1 MPVAPRPLPD
11 GLGPAFSCAEA
22 QAAGVTP
29 RRLRARDLSAPF
41 RGVRAVTDAEP
52 PASVTDPLWRQRTIR
67 ERTRRLAVAYAQIMP
82 AHAVFAGRTAAVLLG
97 GPVDPGADLVVAVPD
112 PVRAPR
118 RRGSRGVKVSRDLA
132 RIATVDDLPVTD
144 PPSTWSMLGAELD
157 VRELVILGD
166 AFVRVPRDSV
176 GSQMPHARLAT
187 IDDLRASLTAG
198 RRIGARK
205 LRTALELIREG
216 SASPLET
223 DYRLDA
229 AAAGL
234 PDADLDVEVCDR
246 QGRLVGISEFVYPTY
261 RTIVEIEGDH
271 HRVDR
276 AQWDRDIEKYAAYS
290 ALGWEVVRLTARHV
304 RHRRTAVAIVDDV
317 LRRRGWDGTRPR

>member
-11 GLGPAFSCAEA
+11 GLGPAFSCGDAR
-22 QAAGVTP
+22 AAGVSP
-29 RRLRARDLSAPF
+29 KRLRAKDLAAPF
-41 RGVRAVTDAEP
+41 RGVRTVPDAEA
-52 PASVTDPLWRQRTIR
+52 PASGIDPLARQREVR
-67 ERTRRLAVAYAQIMP
+67 ERTRRLASAYAEIMP

-97 GPVDPGADLVVAVPD
+97 APVDPGPDLVVAVPD
-112 PVRAPR
+112 PMRAPR
-118 RRGSRGVKVSRDLA
+118 RRGIRGVKVSRDLA
-132 RIATVDDLPVTD
+132 RTATVDHLRVTD
-144 PPSTWSMLGAELD
+144 PPSTWAMLGAELD
-157 VRELVILGD
+157 VRELIIVGD
-166 AFVRVPRDSV
+166 AFVRVPRDLS
-176 GSQMPHARLAT
+176 GHRMPHARLAT
-187 IDDLRASLTAG
+187 IDDLGAALAAG

-205 LRTALELIREG
+205 LRTALALIREG

-229 AAAGL
+229 TAAGL
-234 PDADLDVEVCDR
+234 PDADLDVDVRDHR
-246 QGRLVGISEFVYPTY
+246 GRLVGISEFVYPDF

-276 AQWDRDIEKYAAYS
+276 AQWDRDIEKYAAYA